1 MKTKADYY
9 EVLGVSRN
17 ATVEEVKKAFRR
29 LAFQYHPDRNKSA
42 GAEER
47 FKEINEAYEVLSD
60 SEKRAAYDRFG
71 HVGTGSSYGRGFEG
85 AGGFGGFG
93 DIFDAFFGGSTK
105 ARTGPQRGADLK
117 HTISISFED
126 AVFGCARE
134 FNLERTEVCNH
145 CRGDRAEPGTNP
157 VTCSNCNGSGEVR
170 RVQQSLFGQ
179 FMNVSPCD
187 RCRGQGKLITTPCS
201 QCKGSGLERK
211 SRRIS
216 VKIPGGVDNGYQI
229 RLSGEGEPGS
239 RGGNPGNLYVKVQV
253 KEHEI
258 FERYG
263 DDILVEYPVNFAQAA
278 LGDEVEIPTVDG
290 MVMLKI
296 PEGIQGGKALRL
308 KGKGSYR
315 LRKSGRGD
323 QLVIIDV
330 VTPSSL
336 SKQERSL
343 FNELSDTLE
352 KPGENGGNGKGL
364 LEKIKGAFS

>member
-134 FNLERTEVCNH
+134 FNLERTEVCSH

-157 VTCSNCNGSGEVR
+157 VTCSL
-170 RVQQSLFGQ
+170 QWL
-179 FMNVSPCD
+179 
-187 RCRGQGKLITTPCS
+187 
-201 QCKGSGLERK
+201 
-211 SRRIS
+211 
-216 VKIPGGVDNGYQI
+216 
-229 RLSGEGEPGS
+229 
-239 RGGNPGNLYVKVQV
+239 
-253 KEHEI
+253 
-258 FERYG
+258 
-263 DDILVEYPVNFAQAA
+263 
-278 LGDEVEIPTVDG
+278 
-290 MVMLKI
+290 
-296 PEGIQGGKALRL
+296 
-308 KGKGSYR
+308 
-315 LRKSGRGD
+315 GRGATSAAKP
-323 QLVIIDV
+323 LRAVH
-330 VTPSSL
+330 
-336 SKQERSL
+336 ERFPL
-343 FNELSDTLE
+343 RPV
-352 KPGENGGNGKGL
+352 PGPGQADHYAVQPVQRVRSGK
-364 LEKIKGAFS
+364 KVS